1 VRREVPAA
9 DRAEAIVNQFHTA
22 SFALER
28 VPVEP
33 HRTRESSRPPA
44 AGPAGRS
51 EDAELISSGH
61 EAQADF
67 ALLFDRHAVAI
78 HRYVAR
84 RLGTSE
90 ADDLVGETFLI
101 ALQNRH
107 RYRDSPAGALPWLY
121 GIATNLIRRRR
132 RDEVR
137 QYRAYSRSVPGESL
151 DGPDLLE
158 AEVTARVDAR
168 SASRAL
174 AGALA
179 RLRQVDRDVLLLFAW
194 EDLSYPQ
201 IADALN
207 IPVGTVAS
215 RLHRTRR
222 VLTKALGQNFQEDPS

>member
-1 VRREVPAA
+1 MAA
-9 DRAEAIVNQFHTA
+9 DRAEAVVNQLHTA
-22 SFALER
+22 SFAFER

-33 HRTRESSRPPA
+33 HRPPESSRSPR
-44 AGPAGRS
+44 AGPADRPT
-51 EDAELISSGH
+51 DAELVSSGH

-101 ALQNRH
+101 AFERRH
-107 RYRDSPAGALPWLY
+107 RYHDSPAGALPWLY

-137 QYRAYSRSVPGESL
+137 QYRASSRSGPGDSL
-151 DGPDLLE
+151 DGSDLLS
-158 AEVTARVDAR
+158 AEVTARVDAE
-168 SASRAL
+168 SASRAP

-179 RLRQVDRDVLLLFAW
+179 RLRQDDRDVLLLYAW
-194 EDLSYPQ
+194 EELSYPQ

-222 VLTKALGQNFQEDPS
+222 VLRKALGQDFQENPS